1 MGTTTVPLGCTSGCP
16 PMPVARFAVAV
27 AGPPVRPPSVEVLIR
42 IPFRYPDCPTRRNN
56 CRTRAGRVAI
66 AHDPVFVGARDFGA
80 DVDRIL
86 AGKASVGR
94 AAHNHGRGRGGVG
107 DGRGRDHP
115 HTVLGVVSYGRI
127 AGCVVETA
135 AVSVGEAGKKSVGPS
150 AAAVGGSGPSDRR
163 SATGRDAS
171 GLKGSQRRH
180 AIGEDVR
187 LNFGGGLTR
196 TDGGWVRTD
205 LDERYGGRVLGISA
219 LVVPRSKPARLDA
232 RRFSR
237 KQAEFG
243 SSGVVPDRQSTPLGE
258 HIAEFRAGQRE
269 GACLSAPLGA
279 G

>member
-1 MGTTTVPLGCTSGCP
+1 MIRRAGCRSPGQA
-16 PMPVARFAVAV
+16 PVGRGAHQDAV
-27 AGPPVRPPSVEVLIR
+27 AGIR
-42 IPFRYPDCPTRRNN
+42 IVPLAVTIAVEG
-56 CRTRAGRVAI
+56 AGRVTI
-66 AHDPVFVGARDFGA
+66 AHDSVFVGARDFRA
-80 DVDRIL
+80 DVYRIL

-150 AAAVGGSGPSDRR
+150 ATAVGGSGPSDRR

-196 TDGGWVRTD
+196 TDGEWVRTD

-219 LVVPRSKPARLDA
+219 LVVPRSKPARLDT
-232 RRFSR
+232 RRFYSR

-243 SSGVVPDRQSTPLGE
+243 SSGVVPGSAE
-258 HIAEFRAGQRE
+258 HAAR
-269 GACLSAPLGA
+269 
-279 G
+279 